1 MKNISILLLFLFIT
15 QFSLAQISDK
25 TNVEKLNLN
34 KQERVEWFKN
44 LGFGM
49 FIHFSFDSQL
59 GVVISHSMAGASDDY
74 LNRFVNDL
82 PKTFNPKDFD
92 AVEIATLAKLAGM
105 KYIVS
110 CLEHNAKALISIFIL
125 VQQKIEG
132 DAG

>member
-49 FIHFSFDSQL
+49 FIHFNLFGTQ
-59 GVVISHSMAGASDDY
+59 I
-74 LNRFVNDL
+74 
-82 PKTFNPKDFD
+82 T
-92 AVEIATLAKLAGM
+92 VEF
-105 KYIVS
+105 
-110 CLEHNAKALISIFIL
+110 ALIRFCF
-125 VQQKIEG
+125 E
-132 DAG
+132 